1 MTSSDRPH
9 GRFQDVP
16 RSIRRQEDF
25 GWLST
30 DLVRA
35 RLTEKIMKTIAQ
47 EKYDLIP
54 AVTAS
59 GKSTNGATTPWSEL
73 DVTGG
78 EPVIHLHSTT
88 AARDDAVA
96 KSEDAGVSYRVLYGR
111 DEVCE
116 TAAGEHD
123 DVVDTPDGKP
133 ASEWIDN
140 QCGQGAGS
148 TLSTVHARLEEY
160 NGGGLPCASCD
171 AKTQYDGIPRDD
183 DGNPAVDVIHA
194 THAFA
199 YVPSLIDD
207 SNVIIDEQPDFSSE
221 VGKQGEFTQQR
232 IQEMIVA
239 WLKHIDAYTKTWESF
254 VVLARDGLDQLE
266 DEIKADHDVD
276 PEWFIENTE
285 AHALA
290 PAITEALYDA
300 LSNPP
305 DANGRHSATVTYD
318 LTRFEAIDVYD
329 FRYSRTRV
337 TVVIDQNNR
346 VQKVW
351 NVPELGNAR
360 SVICLDAWPSMPEFH
375 QNVGDELNEVEL
387 MFDGERKRWRR
398 YERGLEVVQIGE
410 ATRPAGSEHAVENFF
425 KPEQVRVVI
434 EWLRTI
440 FGEDFRS
447 VIAPSRVEEKV
458 QKMMGDVGV
467 EKPKDWTMHQG
478 EEKSRNEFSTEL
490 VGFVTNCIDPGDNYV
505 LDLLAARG
513 LDATPEMAECLAC
526 KGSGCANCDGKGER
540 RVHGRGFEGPDAD
553 KAQEILDGLRANH
566 TNQCV
571 GRWARK
577 PGQEDV
583 RSLVFVRTDTVDD
596 VLVDKTVPDPWVF
609 GDKQRGAID
618 YLRAHPKAT
627 LKETKEELELQFDN
641 GATKEGVR
649 KTFEKLI
656 EYGVA
661 ERSQGTG
668 AYGADEY
675 RLTSPVPEHGL
686 VKYPELNRRG
696 SPTDP

>member
-9 GRFQDVP
+9 GRFQNVP
-16 RSIRRQEDF
+16 RHIRRDQDL

-30 DLVRA
+30 DVVRS
-35 RLTEKIMKTIAQ
+35 RLTEKMREVMAQ
-47 EKYDLIP
+47 ENHVLIP

-59 GKSTNGATTPWSEL
+59 GKSTNGATTPWSDL

-96 KSEDAGVSYRVLYGR
+96 KSEDAGVSYRVLKGR

-123 DVVDTPDGKP
+123 DVVDTPDGTP
-133 ASEWIDN
+133 ASEWIDH
-140 QCGQGAGS
+140 QCGSGAGS
-148 TLSTVHARLEEY
+148 TLSTVHARLEEC
-160 NGGGLPCASCD
+160 NGGELPCASCE

-207 SNVIIDEQPDFSSE
+207 ANVIIDEQPDFSSE

-232 IQEMIVA
+232 IQEMVAA
-239 WLKHIDAYTKTWESF
+239 WLKHIGAYTKTWEHF
-254 VVLARDGLDQLE
+254 VRQAKNDLDKLE
-266 DEIKADHDVD
+266 EELKADNDVE

-300 LSNPP
+300 LSSPS

-318 LTRFEAIDVYD
+318 LTRFGKIDVDD

-360 SVICLDAWPSMPEFH
+360 SVTCLDAWPSMPEFH
-375 QNVGDELNEVEL
+375 QNVGDRLGDVEL
-387 MFDGERKRWRR
+387 MFDGERERWRR
-398 YERGLEVVQIGE
+398 FERGLEVIQIGE
-410 ATRPAGSEHAVENFF
+410 AARPAGSEYAVDNYFS
-425 KPEQVRVVI
+425 PDQVRVVI
-434 EWLRTI
+434 EWLRTV
-440 FGEDFRS
+440 FGEEFRS
-447 VIAPSRVEEKV
+447 VIAPRRVEESV
-458 QKMMGDVGV
+458 QEMMDDVGI
-467 EKPKDWTMHQG
+467 EEPDEWTMHQG
-478 EEKSRNEFSTEL
+478 EEKSRNDFRTEP
-490 VGFVTNCIDPGDNYV
+490 VGFVTNCIDPGDDYV

-513 LDATPEMAECLAC
+513 LDATPEMVECLAC
-526 KGSGCANCDGKGER
+526 KGDGCRKCDGRGGQ
-540 RVHGRGFEGPDAD
+540 RVPGRGFEGPDAD
-553 KAQEILDGLRANH
+553 KAQEILDGLRANR

-583 RSLVFVRTDTVDD
+583 RSLVFVRTNTVADA
-596 VLVDKTVPDPWVF
+596 LVDKTVPDPWVF
-609 GDKQRGAID
+609 GDKQRAAID
-618 YLRAHPKAT
+618 YLRDHPKAT
-627 LKETKEELELQFDN
+627 LKETKEEVEPQFAN

-656 EYGVA
+656 EHGVA
-661 ERSQGTG
+661 ERSEGTG

-675 RLTSPVPEHGL
+675 RLTSPVPVDGL